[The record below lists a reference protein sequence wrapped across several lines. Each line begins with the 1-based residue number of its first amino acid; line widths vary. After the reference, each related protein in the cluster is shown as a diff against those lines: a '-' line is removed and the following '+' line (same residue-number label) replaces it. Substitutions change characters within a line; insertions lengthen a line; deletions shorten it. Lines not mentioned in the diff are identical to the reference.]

1 MHAALD
7 LARRTAEGFLMF
19 VARPQSTLCM
29 SRDVKH
35 NAIVHE
41 PWRSQMTP
49 CAWLVPQVRARS
61 PLLRSTLYPPK
72 R

>member
-35 NAIVHE
+35 KAFSNDAL
-41 PWRSQMTP
+41 
-49 CAWLVPQVRARS
+49 CLAS
-61 PLLRSTLYPPK
+61 PPSPGPVSTTT
-72 R
+72 

>member
-35 NAIVHE
+35 NCKLAFSND
-41 PWRSQMTP
+41 R
-49 CAWLVPQVRARS
+49 LVPG
-61 PLLRSTLYPPK
+61 
-72 R
+72 